1 VIDAPLAF
9 AFASGLVASVNPCG
23 FPLLPAYLSYFVGAD
38 ADAADEG
45 DTGRSLARALA
56 VSAMVALGFLAVFGA
71 AGAFFAHVS
80 SSVLDWTPW
89 VTVVI
94 GVILAVLGLAMLA
107 GFEPAVVLPKLN
119 RGGRTRSP
127 GSMFVFGVSYA
138 IASLSCTLPVFLA
151 AVGTVFT
158 RSNFISGVAVF
169 AAYSA
174 GMALVL
180 MALTIALALARHSLV
195 TRLREAMRYVQRAA
209 GALLVAAGAYVAWYG
224 ITEIRLDT
232 GQTGGGVVE
241 LVNDLSFEVSAWV
254 QDVGATRIGVALAVV
269 VAGALLFAL
278 GRRRRTTP

>member
-1 VIDAPLAF
+1 
-9 AFASGLVASVNPCG
+9 
-23 FPLLPAYLSYFVGAD
+23 
-38 ADAADEG
+38 
-45 DTGRSLARALA
+45 
-56 VSAMVALGFLAVFGA
+56 
-71 AGAFFAHVS
+71 
-80 SSVLDWTPW
+80 
-89 VTVVI
+89 
-94 GVILAVLGLAMLA
+94 
-107 GFEPAVVLPKLN
+107 
-119 RGGRTRSP
+119 
-127 GSMFVFGVSYA
+127 
-138 IASLSCTLPVFLA
+138 VFLA